1 MRAMKFFLKSILGIS
16 FFVLLLLGGLYLL
29 RNLNRQP
36 SVVLTDISC
45 QPPCWQTIQP
55 GVTTGDEVYAILSE
69 LKGVTGLQEN
79 LTLGGA
85 LRSLSWLF
93 NRPVEDTGGEIYFQD
108 DRVALISILTV
119 NSLRLSDLTTWLGP
133 PEQYWTAIGR
143 GENREYVMV
152 GLLAPSRG
160 YQVELVINLQ
170 NQADFVQIK
179 DSSRVFKV
187 TYFDPANLSELLDKN
202 DLIPKPAVQDVH
214 NLPAYTGPGR
224 LEFPR

>member
-1 MRAMKFFLKSILGIS
+1 MRDYLKSILGIGL
-16 FFVLLLLGGLYLL
+16 FVLLLLGGLFVL

-36 SVVLTDISC
+36 SVVLSDDTC
-45 QPPCWQTIQP
+45 QPPCWKTIQP
-55 GVTTGDEVYAILSE
+55 GITTSDEAYAILSE
-69 LKGVTGLQEN
+69 LEGVTLLQEN

-85 LRSLSWLF
+85 MRSISWLF

-119 NSLRLSDLTTWLGP
+119 NSLKLGDITTWLGP

-143 GENREYVMV
+143 GENREYVTV
-152 GLLAPSRG
+152 GLLAPARG

-170 NQADFVQIK
+170 GEADFVEIK
-179 DSSRVFKV
+179 NSSRVFKV
-187 TYFDPANLSELLDKN
+187 KYFDPAMLDELLDKN
-202 DLIPKPAVQDVH
+202 DLIPKPAVQDTH
-214 NLPAYTGPGR
+214 NLPAYSGPGR